1 MAAGQGFGDMAD
13 RDGHH
18 PEPDS
23 PLRTDAAT
31 LRIFTTPADNATWS
45 VAIIAVAK
53 DAPFKA
59 LRRNDAWERVARAVL
74 RSPGWIDGE
83 PLCDVLPMA
92 GVLDRYCRIV
102 VDGQLVIT
110 GLVPVGDAWACT
122 NPSAARGFA
131 LGLAHAVTLR
141 DALRSYPADPAG
153 LAESFDQMTEE
164 YLTPWYR
171 DQVNQDR
178 RRAASLLALV
188 EGRPPAA
195 PGSDPALTL
204 MQAAR
209 TDPDAARGVLDVY
222 SCLTLPAEVLQ
233 RPGLQDKLTALAT
246 NPAPSLPPGPT
257 REQLIALTQ

>member
-1 MAAGQGFGDMAD
+1 M
-13 RDGHH
+13 
-18 PEPDS
+18 
-23 PLRTDAAT
+23 
-31 LRIFTTPADNATWS
+31 
-45 VAIIAVAK
+45 
-53 DAPFKA
+53 
-59 LRRNDAWERVARAVL
+59 
-74 RSPGWIDGE
+74 
-83 PLCDVLPMA
+83 
-92 GVLDRYCRIV
+92 
-102 VDGQLVIT
+102 IT

-153 LAESFDQMTEE
+153 LAESFDQ
-164 YLTPWYR
+164 
-171 DQVNQDR
+171 VNQDR

-195 PGSDPALTL
+195 PGSDPVLTL

-233 RPGLQDKLTALAT
+233 RPGLQDNLTALAT